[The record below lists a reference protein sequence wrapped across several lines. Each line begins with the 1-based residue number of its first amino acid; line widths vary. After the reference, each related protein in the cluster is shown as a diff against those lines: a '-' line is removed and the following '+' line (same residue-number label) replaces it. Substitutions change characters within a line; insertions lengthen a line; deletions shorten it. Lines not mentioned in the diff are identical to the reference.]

1 MIWAITYFI
10 GAIVCLFFGGCLRG
24 LFECVILFDSVDD
37 WKGPYWAFKLFASD
51 KDRNKDGKVSFWE
64 RNFPNDG
71 GHRAKLFELNLY
83 SIASILLA
91 ISVYYA
97 SELIESLPYWVVII
111 AAPLVAGFLWWVKSF
126 SFLVSFNKYRKA
138 PSHE

>member
-10 GAIVCLFFGGCLRG
+10 VAIVCLFFGGYLRG
-24 LFECVILFDSVDD
+24 LFECVLLFDAVDD

-71 GHRAKLFELNLY
+71 GHRAKLFELILY
-83 SIASILLA
+83 STATILVALSA
-91 ISVYYA
+91 VEGSSFIDSQ
-97 SELIESLPYWVVII
+97 PYWVLMI
-111 AAPLVAGFLWWVKSF
+111 AAPLLMAFLWWVKSF
-126 SFLVSFNKYRKA
+126 GFLVSFNKYR
-138 PSHE
+138 HEKN